1 MREEGLPSDDNYK
14 IEPVPCIS
22 KIGVAMED
30 ESHCND
36 LHDELEGEDA
46 CEEEAAIEDEV
57 VIGWWGV
64 VVIGLVI
71 IEHEDNSVAENEEE
85 YGIIEPAP
93 GDEPDKTSS
102 EFAVIPDAA

>member
-1 MREEGLPSDDNYK
+1 MREGALLSILLMERRGRKTRSTLSGFRLGMLGKNSSSLGMREEGLPSDDNYK

-57 VIGWWGV
+57 VIG
-64 VVIGLVI
+64 
-71 IEHEDNSVAENEEE
+71 
-85 YGIIEPAP
+85 
-93 GDEPDKTSS
+93 
-102 EFAVIPDAA
+102 